1 MATIVLDKDDP
12 HASIAAQAAL
22 LRRASSAP
30 RPPPLPLTKAAAAGD
45 VGALAA
51 ALRGGAA
58 IDAVDPACG
67 GTALHVAA
75 KRGEA
80 AAVAHLLDAGADRTA
95 KDAAGATARE
105 RAADDGKWVCCALLG
120 AGPDDPAP
128 GGRCARPPL
137 QGALLAGDGLC
148 ANQPLVWDVG
158 AKLQKSLA
166 RSNRSRF
173 G

>member
-75 KRGEA
+75 KRGH
-80 AAVAHLLDAGADRTA
+80 AAVVAFLLDNGADRTA
-95 KDAAGATARE
+95 EDAAGATARE